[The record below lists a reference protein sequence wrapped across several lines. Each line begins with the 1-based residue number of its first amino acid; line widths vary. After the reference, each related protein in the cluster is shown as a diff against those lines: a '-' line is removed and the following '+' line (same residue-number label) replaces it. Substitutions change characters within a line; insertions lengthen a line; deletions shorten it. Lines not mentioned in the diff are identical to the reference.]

1 MFTRR
6 LAAAIGLLFALV
18 GSQGPEFSQQ
28 YRQRLGGALDELK
41 RVVAA
46 FNADAAKQSIT
57 PVEAIAR
64 LEGNPDPLAQARGAA
79 IESDIARRNKLQ
91 NAFDAMRDAG
101 PVQRIGA
108 MAADFDSGD
117 RRRHAAELRAGG
129 SGHFGSLAGRRT
141 GAGHRLGR
149 EPTSAPG
156 RSGSVGVSGARSVGQ
171 PRPVAGPKGRAAAPA
186 RLPLST
192 V

>member
-6 LAAAIGLLFALV
+6 LAAAIGLLFALI
-18 GSQGPEFSQQ
+18 GTQGPEFSQQ

-79 IESDIARRNKLQ
+79 IEVDIARRNKLQ
-91 NAFDAMRDAG
+91 NAFDEMRDAG

-108 MAADFDSGD
+108 MAVDFDPAIGGD
-117 RRRHAAELRAGG
+117 TLQNFEPAVPVTSEALLVGALALVIGWGGTHICAWPIRRRWRERREMRRATA
-129 SGHFGSLAGRRT
+129 SGRWT
-141 GAGHRLGR
+141 
-149 EPTSAPG
+149 
-156 RSGSVGVSGARSVGQ
+156 
-171 PRPVAGPKGRAAAPA
+171 
-186 RLPLST
+186 
-192 V
+192 

>member
-6 LAAAIGLLFALV
+6 LAAAIGLLFALL
-18 GSQGPEFSQQ
+18 GTQGPEFSQQ

-41 RVVAA
+41 RVVAS

-91 NAFDAMRDAG
+91 AAFDAMQDAG
-101 PVQRIGA
+101 PVQRLGA
-108 MAADFDSGD
+108 MAIDFDPAIGADTLQNFEPAVPVTSESLLVGALALVIGWGATHVCAYPI
-117 RRRHAAELRAGG
+117 RRRWQA
-129 SGHFGSLAGRRT
+129 RR
-141 GAGHRLGR
+141 
-149 EPTSAPG
+149 E
-156 RSGSVGVSGARSVGQ
+156 AR
-171 PRPVAGPKGRAAAPA
+171 RAAAA
-186 RLPLST
+186 GRWT
-192 V
+192 